1 MNPILNINMKDSTL
15 IQEEDSAREDA
26 MESRLKEYMGLFKD
40 MDSEGDEEYTAYFT
54 DGKDMLVCETHD
66 NDKDNAEWVLNKAV
80 YLYWLKK
87 SIKKKVVED
96 ADCDD
101 GLCASIRSA
110 IAKNYRRK
118 DFGERP

>member
-1 MNPILNINMKDSTL
+1 MKDSTL

>member
-1 MNPILNINMKDSTL
+1 MTSTLNINMNDSTL
-15 IQEEDSAREDA
+15 IQEEGSAREDT
-26 MESRLKEYMGLFKD
+26 MERRLKEYMGLFKD
-40 MDSEGDEEYTAYFT
+40 IDSEGDEEYAAYFT
-54 DGKDMLVCETHD
+54 DGDDMLVCETND
-66 NDKDNAEWVLNKAV
+66 NDKDNAEWVLKQVV

-96 ADCDD
+96 TDCDD

-110 IAKNYRRK
+110 IVKKYIRK

>member
-1 MNPILNINMKDSTL
+1 MKDSTL
-15 IQEEDSAREDA
+15 IQEDSTREDS
-26 MESRLKEYMGLFKD
+26 MERLLKEYMGLFKD
-40 MDSEGDEEYTAYFT
+40 IDSEGHEEYAAYFT
-54 DGKDMLVCETHD
+54 DGNDMIVYETHD
-66 NDKDNAEWVLNKAV
+66 NDKDNAEWVLKQVV
-80 YLYWLKK
+80 YLYWLNK

-118 DFGERP
+118 DFGERL